1 MKRNDYTPWPCPP
14 VNRLWTTDDL
24 AAYSGFASVD
34 ELIARNPTFPPPL
47 ELKMQG
53 RRWRPADVIA
63 WFDALSSAVPAADVI
78 DMPPSAPIYDP
89 TALCERLHGQAS

>member
-1 MKRNDYTPWPCPP
+1 MKRNDYTPRPGPP

-34 ELIARNPTFPPPL
+34 ELIARNPTFPPPQ

-53 RRWRPADVIA
+53 RRWRPSDVIA
-63 WFDALSSAVPAADVI
+63 WFEALSSAEPTADVVT
-78 DMPPSAPIYDP
+78 MPTPAPTYDP
-89 TALCERLHGQAS
+89 TALFERLHGQAS